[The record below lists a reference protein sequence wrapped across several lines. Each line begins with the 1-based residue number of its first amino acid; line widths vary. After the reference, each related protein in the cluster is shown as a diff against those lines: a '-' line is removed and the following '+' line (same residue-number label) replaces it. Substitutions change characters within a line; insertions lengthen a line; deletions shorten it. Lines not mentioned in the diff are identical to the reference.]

1 MSTLTAI
8 EKKKSSDQSYW
19 AYVWRQFKRKKTAVI
34 SLYIVIVLAIIAVF
48 APFLANEKPLV
59 CKYKGEIYFPVLKEM
74 AVNLGIGEFQQQF
87 QNINWKNLHY
97 DMAIFP
103 PVPYLPMNQ
112 DNDNIHSVGP
122 FDDQVVPSAHWK
134 HWFGTDE
141 LGRDVLAGMIHGTM
155 IAMTVGIV
163 SMLIA
168 SIIGILLGSLAG
180 FYGDENFQVSRI
192 RLWGNLVFLF
202 FAFFYAFG
210 VRSYDITDAL
220 ATSLGA
226 GFVQLFISLA
236 TFTGVMAL
244 GNLLIQPLKR
254 IPTLGKQVSVPFD
267 LIIMRIIEVLNSIPT
282 LFLILLI
289 ISIIRKP
296 NLYVIMGIIGL
307 TGWTGIARFI
317 RAELLKVRSLE
328 YIEAANS
335 LGYSNAHILF
345 KHAIPN
351 ALSPVLISIAFGIAG
366 AILTES
372 TLSFLGLGPAD
383 TVTWGQLLSYA
394 RQIPQAWWLAIFPGF
409 AIFVT
414 VTTFNL
420 IGDGLTDAMDPRL
433 KQ

>member
-1 MSTLTAI
+1 MAV
-8 EKKKSSDQSYW
+8 EKNKNDQGYW
-19 AYVWRQFKRKKTAVI
+19 AFVWRQFRKKKTALY
-34 SLYIVIVLAIIAVF
+34 SLYIVIALAVVAF
-48 APFLANEKPLV
+48 LAPFLANEKPLV
-59 CKYKGEIYFPVLKEM
+59 CKYQGEVYFPVLKDV
-74 AVNLGIGEFQQQF
+74 AVGLGIGEFKPQF
-87 QNINWKNLHY
+87 NNVDWKALEY
-97 DMAIFP
+97 DMVVFP

-112 DNDNIHSVGP
+112 DNNNIHSKGP
-122 FDDQVVPSAHWK
+122 FDEQDVPSARWK

-141 LGRDVLAGMIHGTM
+141 LGRDVLAGMIHGTS

-163 SMLIA
+163 SMFIA
-168 SIIGILLGSLAG
+168 SLIGILLGALAG
-180 FYGDENFQVSRI
+180 FYGDDNFMVSRI
-192 RLWGNLVFLF
+192 RLWSNFVFLF
-202 FAFFYAFG
+202 FALFYAFSA
-210 VRSYDITDAL
+210 RSYDITDAL
-220 ATSLGA
+220 GKSLGA
-226 GFVQLFISLA
+226 GFFQLFISLLI
-236 TFTGVMAL
+236 FSGVML
-244 GNLLIQPLKR
+244 VGNLLIVPLKR
-254 IPTLGKQVSVPFD
+254 VSFLGKQVSVPFD
-267 LIIMRIIEVLNSIPT
+267 LIIMRTIEVLNSIPT

-289 ISIIRKP
+289 ISIVRKP

-335 LGYSNAHILF
+335 LGFGNAYILF
-345 KHAIPN
+345 RHAIPN
-351 ALSPVLISIAFGIAG
+351 ALSPVLISIAFGVAG

>member
-1 MSTLTAI
+1 MSKEAA
-8 EKKKSSDQSYW
+8 KKKNDQGYW
-19 AYVWRQFKRKKTAVI
+19 AYVNKQFRRKKTAVV
-34 SLYIVIVLAIIAVF
+34 SLYIVIVLAFIAVL

-59 CKYKGEIYFPVLKEM
+59 CKYKGELFFPVVKEL
-74 AVNLGIGEFQQQF
+74 AVDLGIGQFQTQF
-87 QNINWKNLHY
+87 QNVNWKKLEY
-97 DMAIFP
+97 DMVVFP
-103 PVPYLPMNQ
+103 PIPYLPMNQ
-112 DNDNIHSVGP
+112 DNDNIHSKSP
-122 FDDQVVPSAHWK
+122 FDDQVVPSMRFH

-141 LGRDVLAGMIHGTM
+141 LGRDVLAGMIHGTK

-168 SIIGILLGSLAG
+168 SILGILLGSLAG
-180 FYGDENFQVSRI
+180 FYGDENFQVSRV
-192 RLWGNLVFLF
+192 RLWGNILFLF
-202 FAFFYAFG
+202 FALFYSFAT
-210 VRSYDITDAL
+210 RSYVITDAL
-220 ATSLGA
+220 GNSLGR
-226 GFVQLFISLA
+226 GFFELLISLLIFISVLA
-236 TFTGVMAL
+236 F
-244 GNLLIQPLKR
+244 GNILVIPLKK
-254 IPTLGKQVSVPFD
+254 IPSLGKQVAVPFD
-267 LIIMRIIEVLNSIPT
+267 LIIMRVIEVLNSIPT

-289 ISIIRKP
+289 ISIVRKP
-296 NLYVIMGIIGL
+296 NLYVIMAIIGL

-317 RAELLKVRSLE
+317 RAELLKVRNLE

-335 LGYSNAHILF
+335 LGFSNAYTLF
-345 KHAIPN
+345 RHAIPN

-409 AIFVT
+409 AIFIT

>member
-1 MSTLTAI
+1 MAEDIT
-8 EKKKSSDQSYW
+8 KKKNDQGYW
-19 AYVWRQFKRKKTAVI
+19 AYVNKQFRRKKTAVV
-34 SLYIVIVLAIIAVF
+34 SLYIVFVLALVALL

-59 CKYKGEIYFPVLKEM
+59 CKYKGELFFPVLKEL
-74 AVNLGIGEFQQQF
+74 AVDFGIGEFQAQF
-87 QNINWKNLHY
+87 QNVDWKKLDY
-97 DMAIFP
+97 DMVVFP
-103 PVPYLPMNQ
+103 PIPYLPMNQ
-112 DNDNIHSVGP
+112 DNDNIHSKSP
-122 FDDQVVPSAHWK
+122 FDEQVVPSMRFH

-141 LGRDVLAGMIHGTM
+141 LGRDVLAGMIHGTK

-168 SIIGILLGSLAG
+168 SILGILLGSLAG
-180 FYGDENFQVSRI
+180 FYGDENFLVSRV
-192 RLWGNLVFLF
+192 RLWGNVLFLF
-202 FAFFYAFG
+202 FAFFYAFAA
-210 VRSYDITDAL
+210 RSYAITDAL
-220 ATSLGA
+220 GNSLGQ
-226 GFVQLFISLA
+226 GFFQLFISLIIFIA
-236 TFTGVMAL
+236 VIGL
-244 GNLLIQPLKR
+244 GNLIIMPLKK
-254 IPTLGKQVSVPFD
+254 IPALGKQVAVPFD
-267 LIIMRIIEVLNSIPT
+267 LIIMRVIEVLNSIPT

-289 ISIIRKP
+289 ISIVRKP
-296 NLYVIMGIIGL
+296 NLYVIMAIIGL
-307 TGWTGIARFI
+307 TGWTGIARYI
-317 RAELLKVRSLE
+317 RAELLRVRNLE

-335 LGYSNAHILF
+335 LGFSNAYILF
-345 KHAIPN
+345 RHAIPN

-409 AIFVT
+409 AIFIT

>member
-1 MSTLTAI
+1 MA
-8 EKKKSSDQSYW
+8 ENKNVNAQPDQGYW
-19 AYVWRQFKRKKTAVI
+19 PYVWRQFKRNKTALI
-34 SLYIVIVLAIIAVF
+34 SMYVVVFLVVIAVL

-59 CKYKGEIYFPVLKEM
+59 CKYNGETYFPVFKDL
-74 AVNLGIGEFQQQF
+74 AVGLGIGQF
-87 QNINWKNLHY
+87 PAELQNVDWKNLDY
-97 DMAIFP
+97 DMVVFP

-112 DNDNIHSVGP
+112 DNNNVHSKGP
-122 FDDQVVPSAHWK
+122 FDEQDISSTRWK

-141 LGRDVLAGMIHGTM
+141 LGRDVLSGMIHGTR

-163 SMLIA
+163 SMSIA
-168 SIIGILLGSLAG
+168 SIIGIILGSLAG
-180 FYGDENFQVSRI
+180 FFGDTGVQISRV
-192 RLWGNLVFLF
+192 RFWGNIVFLF

-210 VRSYDITDAL
+210 ARSYEITDAL
-220 ATSLGA
+220 AASMGQ
-226 GFVQLFISLA
+226 GIIQLFISLA
-236 TFTGVMAL
+236 IFAGVIAI
-244 GNLLIQPLKR
+244 GNLLCYPLKKV
-254 IPTLGKQVSVPFD
+254 PGLGTQVNVPLDQIISRSIEILNSVPG
-267 LIIMRIIEVLNSIPT
+267 
-282 LFLILLI
+282 LFLILLV
-289 ISIIRKP
+289 ISIVQKP

-335 LGYSNAHILF
+335 LGYSNFRILF
-345 KHAIPN
+345 RHAIPN
-351 ALSPVLISIAFGIAG
+351 ALSPVLISIAFGIAS

-409 AIFVT
+409 AIFITVT
-414 VTTFNL
+414 VFNL
-420 IGDGLTDAMDPRL
+420 IGEGLTDAMDPRL

>member
-1 MSTLTAI
+1 MAEATN
-8 EKKKSSDQSYW
+8 KKNDQSYW
-19 AYVWRQFKRKKTAVI
+19 AFVRKQFRKKKTAVI
-34 SLYIVIVLAIIAVF
+34 SVYIVSVLAVIAVF
-48 APFLANEKPLV
+48 APFLANEKPLM
-59 CKYKGEIYFPVLKEM
+59 CKYEGSVYFPVLKDM
-74 AVNLGIGEFQQQF
+74 SVGLGLGEFQKEF
-87 QNINWKNLHY
+87 RNVDWKTLNY
-97 DMAIFP
+97 EWSVFP

-112 DNDNIHSVGP
+112 DDANIHSKGP
-122 FDDQVVPSAHWK
+122 FDEQIVPSMRWH

-141 LGRDVLAGMIHGTM
+141 LGRDVLAGMIHGTK

-168 SIIGILLGSLAG
+168 SVIGILLGSLAG

-210 VRSYDITDAL
+210 ARSYDITDAL
-220 ATSLGA
+220 GKSLGD
-226 GFVQLFISLA
+226 GFLQLGISLLIFA
-236 TFTGVMAL
+236 AVFVV
-244 GNLLIQPLKR
+244 GNLLVIPLKR
-254 IPTLGKQVSVPFD
+254 VSFLGRQVAVPFD
-267 LIIMRIIEVLNSIPT
+267 LIIMRMIEVLNSIPT

-289 ISIIRKP
+289 ISIVRKP

-317 RAELLKVRSLE
+317 RAELLKVRNLE

-335 LGYSNAHILF
+335 LGYSNVHILF
-345 KHAIPN
+345 RHAIPN

-409 AIFVT
+409 AIFIT

>member
-1 MSTLTAI
+1 MAEAI
-8 EKKKSSDQSYW
+8 TIKPKNEQGYW
-19 AYVWRQFKRKKTAVI
+19 AFVNKQFRKKKTAVI
-34 SLYIVIVLAIIAVF
+34 SLYIVIVLAVVAVL

-59 CKYKGEIYFPVLKEM
+59 CKYNGEVFFPVLKDM
-74 AVNLGIGEFQQQF
+74 AVGFGIGEFQRQF
-87 QNINWKNLHY
+87 QNVDWKNLNY
-97 DMAIFP
+97 EWSVFP

-112 DNDNIHSVGP
+112 DDGNIHSKGP
-122 FDDQVVPSAHWK
+122 FDEQVVPSMRWH

-141 LGRDVLAGMIHGTM
+141 LGRDVLAGMIHGTK

-168 SIIGILLGSLAG
+168 SVIGILLGSLAG

-210 VRSYDITDAL
+210 ARSYDITDAL
-220 ATSLGA
+220 GRNLGE
-226 GFVQLFISLA
+226 GFTQLGISILIFA
-236 TFTGVMAL
+236 AVMIA
-244 GNLLIQPLKR
+244 GNLLVMLLKK
-254 IPTLGKQVSVPFD
+254 IPFLGKQVAVPFD
-267 LIIMRIIEVLNSIPT
+267 LIIMRTIEVLNSIPT

-289 ISIIRKP
+289 ISIVRKP

-317 RAELLKVRSLE
+317 RAELLKVRNLE

-345 KHAIPN
+345 RHAIPN

-409 AIFVT
+409 AIFIT

>member
-1 MSTLTAI
+1 MAV
-8 EKKKSSDQSYW
+8 EKNKNDQGYW
-19 AYVWRQFKRKKTAVI
+19 AFVWRQFRKKKTALY
-34 SLYIVIVLAIIAVF
+34 SLYIVIALAVVAF
-48 APFLANEKPLV
+48 LAPFLANEKPLV
-59 CKYKGEIYFPVLKEM
+59 CKYQGEVYFPVLKDV
-74 AVNLGIGEFQQQF
+74 AVGLGIGEFKPQF
-87 QNINWKNLHY
+87 NNVDWKALEY
-97 DMAIFP
+97 DMVVFP

-112 DNDNIHSVGP
+112 DNNNIHSKGP
-122 FDDQVVPSAHWK
+122 FDEQDVPSARWK

-141 LGRDVLAGMIHGTM
+141 LGRDVLAGMIHGTS

-163 SMLIA
+163 SMFIA
-168 SIIGILLGSLAG
+168 SLIGILLGALAG
-180 FYGDENFQVSRI
+180 FYGDDNFMVSRI
-192 RLWGNLVFLF
+192 RLWSNFVFLF
-202 FAFFYAFG
+202 FALFYAFSA
-210 VRSYDITDAL
+210 RSYDITDAL
-220 ATSLGA
+220 GKSLGA
-226 GFVQLFISLA
+226 GFFQLFISLLI
-236 TFTGVMAL
+236 FSSVML
-244 GNLLIQPLKR
+244 VGNLLIVPLKR
-254 IPTLGKQVSVPFD
+254 VSFLGKQVSVPFD
-267 LIIMRIIEVLNSIPT
+267 LIIMRTIEVLNSIPT

-289 ISIIRKP
+289 ISIVRKP

-335 LGYSNAHILF
+335 LGFGNAYILF
-345 KHAIPN
+345 RHAIPN
-351 ALSPVLISIAFGIAG
+351 ALSPVLISIAFGVAG

>member
-1 MSTLTAI
+1 MAA
-8 EKKKSSDQSYW
+8 ENVKKKNEQGYW
-19 AYVWRQFKRKKTAVI
+19 AFVWKQFRKKKTALI
-34 SLYIVIVLAIIAVF
+34 SLYIVIFLALIAIL

-59 CKYKGEIYFPVLKEM
+59 CKYNGELYFPVFKDV
-74 AVNLGIGEFQQQF
+74 AVGFGIGEFQPQF
-87 QNINWKNLHY
+87 QNVDWKNLNY
-97 DMAIFP
+97 DMAVFP

-112 DNDNIHSVGP
+112 DNDSIHSKGP
-122 FDDQVVPSAHWK
+122 FDEQVVPSARWT

-141 LGRDVLAGMIHGTM
+141 LGRDVLAGMIHGTK

-168 SIIGILLGSLAG
+168 SLIGILLGSLAG

-192 RLWGNLVFLF
+192 RLWGNLVFMF
-202 FAFFYAFG
+202 FALFYGFG
-210 VRSYDITDAL
+210 ARSYDITDAL
-220 ATSLGA
+220 GKSLGE
-226 GFVQLFISLA
+226 GFMQLGLSVVIVLA
-236 TFTGVMAL
+236 LMTV
-244 GNLLIQPLKR
+244 GNLLVIPLKK
-254 IPTLGKQVSVPFD
+254 IPFLGKQVSVPFD
-267 LIIMRIIEVLNSIPT
+267 LIIMRMIEVLNSIPT

-289 ISIIRKP
+289 ISIVRKP

-317 RAELLKVRSLE
+317 RAELLKVRNLE

-335 LGYSNAHILF
+335 LGFSNAHILF

-409 AIFVT
+409 AIFIT

>member
-1 MSTLTAI
+1 MA
-8 EKKKSSDQSYW
+8 ENKNVNAQPDQGYW
-19 AYVWRQFKRKKTAVI
+19 PYVWRQFKRNKTALI
-34 SLYIVIVLAIIAVF
+34 SMYVVVFLVVIAVL

-59 CKYKGEIYFPVLKEM
+59 CKYNGETYFPVFKDL
-74 AVNLGIGEFQQQF
+74 AVGLGIGQF
-87 QNINWKNLHY
+87 PAELQNVDWKNLEY
-97 DMAIFP
+97 DMVVFP

-112 DNDNIHSVGP
+112 DNNNVHSKGP
-122 FDDQVVPSAHWK
+122 FDEQDIPSMRWK

-141 LGRDVLAGMIHGTM
+141 LGRDVLSGMIHGTR

-163 SMLIA
+163 SMSIA
-168 SIIGILLGSLAG
+168 SIIGIILGSLAG
-180 FYGDENFQVSRI
+180 FFGDTGVQISRV
-192 RLWGNLVFLF
+192 RFWGNIVFLF

-210 VRSYDITDAL
+210 ARSYEITDAL
-220 ATSLGA
+220 AASMGQ
-226 GFVQLFISLA
+226 GIIQLFISLFIFA
-236 TFTGVMAL
+236 GVIAI
-244 GNLLIQPLKR
+244 GNLLCYPLKKV
-254 IPTLGKQVSVPFD
+254 PGLGTQVNVPLDQIISRSIEILNSVPG
-267 LIIMRIIEVLNSIPT
+267 
-282 LFLILLI
+282 LFLILLV
-289 ISIIRKP
+289 ISIVQKP

-335 LGYSNAHILF
+335 LGYSNFRILF
-345 KHAIPN
+345 RHAIPN
-351 ALSPVLISIAFGIAG
+351 ALSPVLISIAFGIAS

-409 AIFVT
+409 AIFITVT
-414 VTTFNL
+414 VFNL
-420 IGDGLTDAMDPRL
+420 IGEGLTDAMDPRL

>member
-1 MSTLTAI
+1 MPTAI
-8 EKKKSSDQSYW
+8 AKKSKDQSYW
-19 AYVWRQFKRKKTAVI
+19 AYVRRQFRRKKTAVI
-34 SLYIVIVLAIIAVF
+34 SLYIVIVLAIIAVL

-59 CKYKGEIYFPVLKEM
+59 CKYKGTLYFPVLKEI
-74 AVNLGIGEFQQQF
+74 AVDFGIGEFQPQF
-87 QNINWKNLHY
+87 QNVNWKNLKY

-112 DNDNIHSVGP
+112 DNSNIHSKSP
-122 FDDQVVPSAHWK
+122 FDEQVVPSLRWH

-141 LGRDVLAGMIHGTM
+141 LGRDVLAGMIHGTK

-192 RLWGNLVFLF
+192 RLWANLLFLF

-220 ATSLGA
+220 AKSLGE
-226 GFVQLFISLA
+226 GFWELSISVV
-236 TFTGVMAL
+236 TFAGVMTI
-244 GNLLIQPLKR
+244 GNLLVLPLKK
-254 IPTLGKQVSVPFD
+254 IPMLGKQVAVPFD

-345 KHAIPN
+345 RHAIPN

-409 AIFVT
+409 AIFIT

>member
-1 MSTLTAI
+1 MAEITN
-8 EKKKSSDQSYW
+8 KKSEQGYW
-19 AYVWRQFKRKKTAVI
+19 AFVWKQFRRKRTAVI
-34 SLYIVIVLAIIAVF
+34 SLYIVVVLAVVAIF

-59 CKYKGEIYFPVLKEM
+59 CKYNGEIYFPVLKDV
-74 AVNLGIGEFQQQF
+74 AVGFGIGQFQQQF
-87 QNINWKNLHY
+87 QNVDWKSLSY
-97 DMAIFP
+97 EMAVFP

-112 DNDNIHSVGP
+112 DNDNIHSKGP
-122 FDDQVVPSAHWK
+122 FDEQNVPSARWK

-141 LGRDVLAGMIHGTM
+141 LGRDVLAGMIHGTK

-180 FYGDENFQVSRI
+180 FYGDENFQISRI
-192 RLWGNLVFLF
+192 RLWGNILFLF
-202 FAFFYAFG
+202 LAFFYGFG
-210 VRSYDITDAL
+210 ARSYDITDAL
-220 ATSLGA
+220 GQSLGA
-226 GFVQLFISLA
+226 GFAQLGISLA
-236 TFTGVMAL
+236 IFAGVIAL
-244 GNLLIQPLKR
+244 GNLVIVPFKK
-254 IPTLGKQVSVPFD
+254 ISFLGKQVAVPFD
-267 LIIMRIIEVLNSIPT
+267 LIIMRMIEVLNSIPT

-289 ISIIRKP
+289 ISIVRKP

-317 RAELLKVRSLE
+317 RAELLKVRNLE

-345 KHAIPN
+345 RHAIPN

-409 AIFVT
+409 AIFIT

>member
-1 MSTLTAI
+1 MAV
-8 EKKKSSDQSYW
+8 EKNKNDQGYW
-19 AYVWRQFKRKKTAVI
+19 AFVWRQFRKKKTALY
-34 SLYIVIVLAIIAVF
+34 SLYIVIALAVVAF
-48 APFLANEKPLV
+48 LAPFLANEKPLV
-59 CKYKGEIYFPVLKEM
+59 CKYQGEVYFPVLKDV
-74 AVNLGIGEFQQQF
+74 AVGLGIGEFKPQF
-87 QNINWKNLHY
+87 NNVDWKALDY
-97 DMAIFP
+97 DMVVFP

-112 DNDNIHSVGP
+112 DNNNIHSKGP
-122 FDDQVVPSAHWK
+122 FDEQDVPSARWK

-141 LGRDVLAGMIHGTM
+141 LGRDVLAGMIHGTS

-163 SMLIA
+163 SMFIA
-168 SIIGILLGSLAG
+168 SLIGILLGALAG
-180 FYGDENFQVSRI
+180 FYGDDNFMVSRI
-192 RLWGNLVFLF
+192 RLWSNFVFLF
-202 FAFFYAFG
+202 FALFYAFSA
-210 VRSYDITDAL
+210 RSYDITDAL
-220 ATSLGA
+220 GKSLGA
-226 GFVQLFISLA
+226 GFFQLFVSLLI
-236 TFTGVMAL
+236 FSGVML
-244 GNLLIQPLKR
+244 VGNLLIVPLKR
-254 IPTLGKQVSVPFD
+254 VSFLGKQVSVPFD
-267 LIIMRIIEVLNSIPT
+267 LIIMRTIEVLNSIPT

-289 ISIIRKP
+289 ISIVRKP

-335 LGYSNAHILF
+335 LGFGNAYILF
-345 KHAIPN
+345 RHAIPN
-351 ALSPVLISIAFGIAG
+351 ALSPVLISIAFGVAG

>member
-1 MSTLTAI
+1 MAADTVR
-8 EKKKSSDQSYW
+8 EKNDQGYW
-19 AYVWRQFKRKKTAVI
+19 AFVWKQFRRKKTAVI
-34 SLYIVIVLAIIAVF
+34 SLYIVILLAVIAVL

-59 CKYKGEIYFPVLKEM
+59 CKYQGELYFPVLKEIS
-74 AVNLGIGEFQQQF
+74 VGFGIGEFQRQF
-87 QNINWKNLHY
+87 QNIDWKKLDY
-97 DMAIFP
+97 DMVIFP

-112 DNDNIHSVGP
+112 DDGNIHSKGP
-122 FDDQVVPSAHWK
+122 FDEQVVPSMRFH

-141 LGRDVLAGMIHGTM
+141 LGRDVLAGMIHGTK
-155 IAMTVGIV
+155 IAMTVGIF
-163 SMLIA
+163 SMFIA
-168 SIIGILLGSLAG
+168 SVIGILLGSLAG
-180 FYGDENFQVSRI
+180 FYGDENFQVSLV
-192 RLWGNLVFLF
+192 RLWGNLLFLF

-220 ATSLGA
+220 GKSLGD
-226 GFVQLFISLA
+226 GFFQLFISVLIFA
-236 TFTGVMAL
+236 GVITL
-244 GNLLIQPLKR
+244 GNLLVIPLKK
-254 IPTLGKQVSVPFD
+254 IPFLGKQVAVPFD
-267 LIIMRIIEVLNSIPT
+267 LVIMRIIEVLNSIPT

-289 ISIIRKP
+289 ISIVRKP

-335 LGYSNAHILF
+335 LGYSHAHILF
-345 KHAIPN
+345 RHAIPN

>member
-1 MSTLTAI
+1 MSAADTA
-8 EKKKSSDQSYW
+8 KKNEQGYW
-19 AYVWRQFKRKKTAVI
+19 AFVRKQFRKKKTAVV
-34 SLYIVIVLAIIAVF
+34 SLYIVIFLAIIAIL

-59 CKYKGEIYFPVLKEM
+59 CKYQGTIYFPVFKDI
-74 AVNLGIGEFQQQF
+74 AVDLGIGEFQPQF
-87 QNINWKNLHY
+87 QNIDWKQLDY
-97 DMAIFP
+97 DMAVFP

-112 DNDNIHSVGP
+112 DNNNIHSKGP
-122 FDDQVVPSAHWK
+122 FDKQVVPSMRFH

-141 LGRDVLAGMIHGTM
+141 LGRDVLAGMIHGTK

-168 SIIGILLGSLAG
+168 SFIGILLGSLAG

-192 RLWGNLVFLF
+192 RLWGNLLFLF

-210 VRSYDITDAL
+210 ARSYDITDAL
-220 ATSLGA
+220 GKSLGD
-226 GFVQLFISLA
+226 GFMQLGISVLI
-236 TFTGVMAL
+236 FVGVIAI
-244 GNLLIQPLKR
+244 GNLLVIPLKR
-254 IPTLGKQVSVPFD
+254 ISFLGKQVSVPFD
-267 LIIMRIIEVLNSIPT
+267 LIIMRMIEVLNSIPT

-289 ISIIRKP
+289 ISIVRKP

-328 YIEAANS
+328 YIEAAHS

-409 AIFVT
+409 AIFITVT
-414 VTTFNL
+414 VFNL

>member
-1 MSTLTAI
+1 MAEAVKL
-8 EKKKSSDQSYW
+8 KNDQSYW
-19 AYVWRQFKRKKTAVI
+19 AFVWKQFRKKKTAVV
-34 SLYIVIVLAIIAVF
+34 SLYIVIFLVVIAVL

-59 CKYKGEIYFPVLKEM
+59 CKYKGEMYFPVFKDV
-74 AVNLGIGEFQQQF
+74 AVGFGLGEFEPQF
-87 QNINWKNLHY
+87 QNIDWKALEY
-97 DMAIFP
+97 DFAVFP

-112 DNDNIHSVGP
+112 DNRNIHSVGP
-122 FDDQVVPSAHWK
+122 FDEQDIPSLRWK

-141 LGRDVLAGMIHGTM
+141 LGRDVLSGMIHGTK

-163 SMLIA
+163 SMTLA
-168 SIIGILLGSLAG
+168 SIIGIILGSLAG
-180 FYGDENFQVSRI
+180 FYGDDNFQVSRI
-192 RLWGNLVFLF
+192 RLVLNVVFLF
-202 FAFFYAFG
+202 LAFFYAFG
-210 VRSYDITDAL
+210 TRSYVLTDAL
-220 ATSLGA
+220 GQSLGK
-226 GFVQLFISLA
+226 GMVQLGISLLIFA
-236 TFTGVMAL
+236 TVLVA
-244 GNLLIQPLKR
+244 GNLLVIPLKR
-254 IPTLGKQVSVPFD
+254 ISFLGAQVAVPFD
-267 LIIMRIIEVLNSIPT
+267 LLIMRTIEVLNSIPT

-289 ISIIRKP
+289 ISIVRKP
-296 NLYVIMGIIGL
+296 NLYVIMAIIGL

-328 YIEAANS
+328 YIEAAQS
-335 LGYSNAHILF
+335 LGYSNWYILF
-345 KHAIPN
+345 RHAIPN

-409 AIFVT
+409 AIFIT

>member
-1 MSTLTAI
+1 MATDI
-8 EKKKSSDQSYW
+8 VKNKNEHGYW
-19 AYVWRQFKRKKTAVI
+19 AFVNKQFRKKKTAVI
-34 SLYIVIVLAIIAVF
+34 SLYIVIALAIVAVL

-59 CKYKGEIYFPVLKEM
+59 CKYQGELYFPVLKEI
-74 AVNLGIGEFQQQF
+74 AVGFGIGEFQKQF
-87 QNINWKNLHY
+87 QNIDWKKLDY
-97 DMAIFP
+97 DMVVFP

-112 DNDNIHSVGP
+112 DDGNIHSKGP
-122 FDDQVVPSAHWK
+122 FDEQVIPSMRFH

-141 LGRDVLAGMIHGTM
+141 LGRDVLAGMIHGTK
-155 IAMTVGIV
+155 IAMTVGIF

-168 SIIGILLGSLAG
+168 SVIGILLGSLAG
-180 FYGDENFQVSRI
+180 FYGDENFQVSRV
-192 RLWGNLVFLF
+192 RLWGNLLFLF

-220 ATSLGA
+220 GKSLGS
-226 GFVQLFISLA
+226 GLFQLFISLLI
-236 TFTGVMAL
+236 FLGVIGI
-244 GNLLIQPLKR
+244 GNLLVIPLKKV
-254 IPTLGKQVSVPFD
+254 TFLGKRVSVPFD

-289 ISIIRKP
+289 ISIVRKP

-345 KHAIPN
+345 RHAIPN

-409 AIFVT
+409 AIFIT